1 MHGEC
6 VVNTNGGNAGNR
18 WDSQIQGIQA
28 SCMDLSHEGS
38 QEGVAKYEVLF
49 HERGS
54 GLDHQRLACTVVTTS
69 SKTNHE
75 DKNDTVL

>member
-1 MHGEC
+1 
-6 VVNTNGGNAGNR
+6 
-18 WDSQIQGIQA
+18 
-28 SCMDLSHEGS
+28 MDPSHQGS

-49 HERGS
+49 HKRGS
-54 GLDHQRLACTVVTTS
+54 GLDHQRLACAMVTTS